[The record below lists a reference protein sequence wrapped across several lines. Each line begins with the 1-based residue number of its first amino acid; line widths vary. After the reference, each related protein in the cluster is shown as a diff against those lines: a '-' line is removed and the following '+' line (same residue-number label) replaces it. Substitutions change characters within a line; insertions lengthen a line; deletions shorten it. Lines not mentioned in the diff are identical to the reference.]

1 MNSKSSTDPVRLAA
15 KLFRDRFF
23 PALLLLGL
31 AVAGSGCESTGYYRQ
46 AVAGQMEILT
56 RARSVKSL
64 LADPGT
70 PPELQSKLRLLLEL
84 RTFAERELGL
94 PTDGHYL
101 SYTDLKRPH
110 AVWTVQAAPEF
121 SLQPKSWWYPVVGSA
136 TYRGYF
142 SETEAR
148 RYAARLAG
156 KNFDVV
162 VDEVDAYSTLGWFQ
176 DPALNTFLK
185 YPGRDLAQT
194 IFHELAHQRLYVGG
208 DTKFNEAFAVTV
220 EKEGLRRWLLARGNT
235 ADFEKYQ
242 ARQAQKK
249 QFIDL
254 VIGARQK
261 LAAVYGETTEQ
272 ASAPDKSDAE
282 KRRQKAA
289 VLEQL
294 RVDHAKLKEE
304 WGGHSPYDDWFGT
317 PLNNARLNT
326 VATYH
331 DLVLAFERLLA
342 QNNGDLPRFYEAVR
356 RLKRLSREQR
366 HQELRAVM
374 SR

>member
-1 MNSKSSTDPVRLAA
+1 MNSTPSTRPVRLAD
-15 KLFRDRFF
+15 KFFRDCFF
-23 PALLLLGL
+23 SGLLWLLVG
-31 AVAGSGCESTGYYRQ
+31 AGAGCESTGYYRQ
-46 AVAGQMEILT
+46 AVAGQVKILT
-56 RARSVKSL
+56 GARSVKSL

-84 RTFAERELGL
+84 RAFAAGELGL

-142 SETEAR
+142 SEAAAR
-148 RYAARLAG
+148 SYAARLAREQ
-156 KNFDVV
+156 FDVV

-185 YPGRDLAQT
+185 YPERDLART
-194 IFHELAHQRLYVGG
+194 IFHELGHQRLYIAG
-208 DTKFNEAFAVTV
+208 DTDFNEAFAVTV

-242 ARQAQKK
+242 TGQSRKK

-254 VIGARQK
+254 VIAARRQ
-261 LAAVYGETTEQ
+261 LAEVYGEAGGDT
-272 ASAPDKSDAE
+272 SATPKPDGE
-282 KRRQKAA
+282 KRRQKAD
-289 VLEQL
+289 VLEKL
-294 RVDHAKLKEE
+294 RQDHAKLKEQ
-304 WGGHSPYDDWFGT
+304 WGGRSPYDDWFEE

-326 VATYH
+326 VATYF
-331 DLVLAFERLLA
+331 DLVPAFEQLLA
-342 QNNGDLPRFYEAVR
+342 RNNGDLPRFYEAVR

-366 HQELRAVM
+366 HLELRAVM
-374 SR
+374 NR

>member
-1 MNSKSSTDPVRLAA
+1 MK
-15 KLFRDRFF
+15 
-23 PALLLLGL
+23 
-31 AVAGSGCESTGYYRQ
+31 
-46 AVAGQMEILT
+46 ILT
-56 RARSVKSL
+56 GARSVKSL

-70 PPELQSKLRLLLEL
+70 APELQSKLRLLLEL
-84 RTFAERELGL
+84 RAFAAGELGL

-142 SETEAR
+142 SEAAAR
-148 RYAARLAG
+148 SYAARLAREQ
-156 KNFDVV
+156 FDVV

-176 DPALNTFLK
+176 DPALNTFLQ
-185 YPGRDLAQT
+185 YPERDLART
-194 IFHELAHQRLYVGG
+194 IFHELGHQRLYIAG
-208 DTKFNEAFAVTV
+208 DTDFNEAFAVTV

-242 ARQAQKK
+242 TGQTRRK

-254 VIGARQK
+254 VIGARRQ
-261 LAAVYGETTEQ
+261 LAAVYGEAGGE
-272 ASAPDKSDAE
+272 ASATPGPDGE

-289 VLEQL
+289 VLEKL
-294 RVDHAKLKEE
+294 RQDHAKLKEQ
-304 WGGHSPYDDWFGT
+304 WGGRSPYDDWFEE

-326 VATYH
+326 VATYF
-331 DLVLAFERLLA
+331 DLVPAFEQLLA
-342 QNNGDLPRFYEAVR
+342 RNQGDLPRFYEAVR

-366 HQELRAVM
+366 HLELRAGM
-374 SR
+374 NR